1 MKDCAVYW
9 DLMSAGLDGALTPE
23 ERTRLDAHLAQCPEC
38 RELLA
43 QLEQMGTDLGGIEQP
58 GPGFA
63 GAVMAE
69 VARTEQEI
77 PFTNLP
83 QNREANKRAK
93 ERVGQWWKPIRT
105 WGAIAACFLLILGLG
120 RMIGVIGLHGNS
132 SGSAPAGEQMLMEGA
147 ETPMEA
153 ETAEDTAA
161 PAEAPAAMESA
172 PAADVAEA
180 EGSAPTEDTAAAAE
194 SAAGKTEGGMVLAF
208 SGDEEVSVFYETPE
222 AREDTALSAGD
233 RAALLA
239 LFNGLELVPEED
251 AAAGHADISVRV
263 DGVTLW
269 VEFASGAVVCAGTDG
284 QYYSGTLTE
293 EQLGQLQELL
303 GA

>member
-9 DLMSAGLDGALTPE
+9 DLMSAGLDGALAPE
-23 ERTRLDAHLAQCPEC
+23 ERARLDAHLVQCPEC

-43 QLEQMGTDLGGIEQP
+43 QLEQMGSELGEIEQP
-58 GPGFA
+58 SAGFA

-69 VARTEQEI
+69 AARTEQEI

-83 QNREANKRAK
+83 HDREANKRAK

-105 WGAIAACFLLILGLG
+105 WGAIAACCLLILGLG
-120 RMIGVIGLHGNS
+120 RMIGMSGFFGA
-132 SGSAPAGEQMLMEGA
+132 SGSAPAGEQIMMEGA

-153 ETAEDTAA
+153 EVAEDAA
-161 PAEAPAAMESA
+161 EPEASA
-172 PAADVAEA
+172 PAAGAE
-180 EGSAPTEDTAAAAE
+180 EPVSAPAEDEAAAE
-194 SAAGKTEGGMVLAF
+194 ESAAEKTDSGMVLAF
-208 SGDEEVSVFYETPE
+208 SGDEELSVFNETL
-222 AREDTALSAGD
+222 DTALSDKD

-239 LFNGLELVPEED
+239 LFNGLELVPGGD
-251 AAAGHADISVRV
+251 VAVDHADISVKA

-269 VEFASGAVVCAGTDG
+269 VELESGGVACTGTDG
-284 QYYSGTLTE
+284 QCYSGMLTE
-293 EQLGQLQELL
+293 EQLGRLQELL

>member
-9 DLMSAGLDGALTPE
+9 DLMSASLDGALAPE
-23 ERTRLDAHLAQCPEC
+23 EQTRLEAHLARCPEC

-43 QLEQMGTDLGGIEQP
+43 QLEQMESDLGGIEQP
-58 GPGFA
+58 SAGFA
-63 GAVMAE
+63 DAVMAE

-77 PFTNLP
+77 PFTDLP

-105 WGAIAACFLLILGLG
+105 WGAIAACCLLILGLG
-120 RMIGVIGLHGNS
+120 RMIGMSGLYGT
-132 SGSAPAGEQMLMEGA
+132 SGSAPAGEEMTAEGA
-147 ETPMEA
+147 EAPMEVEPQDVA
-153 ETAEDTAA
+153 E

-180 EGSAPTEDTAAAAE
+180 EGSAPAEDTAAATE
-194 SAAGKTEGGMVLAF
+194 SAAERTDGGMVLTFAP
-208 SGDEEVSVFYETPE
+208 DTEISVFNEVLGT
-222 AREDTALSAGD
+222 RLDTALSDGD

-239 LFNGLELVPEED
+239 LFDGLELVPGSPD
-251 AAAGHADISVRV
+251 CAGDIRIEGT
-263 DGVTLW
+263 DFTLW
-269 VEFASGAVVCAGTDG
+269 VHTESRSVTYQGDDG
-284 QYYSGTLTE
+284 QVCSGELTE
-293 EQLGQLQELL
+293 EQLGQLLELL

>member
-23 ERTRLDAHLAQCPEC
+23 ERTRLDAHLARCPEC
-38 RELLA
+38 REMLA

-83 QNREANKRAK
+83 QNREAGKRAK

-105 WGAIAACFLLILGLG
+105 WGAIAACCLLILGLG
-120 RMIGVIGLHGNS
+120 RMIGMSGLYGTS
-132 SGSAPAGEQMLMEGA
+132 SGSAPAGEEMTAEGA
-147 ETPMEA
+147 EAPMEA
-153 ETAEDTAA
+153 EPQDAAE

-180 EGSAPTEDTAAAAE
+180 EGSAPAEDTAAATE
-194 SAAGKTEGGMVLAF
+194 SAAERTDGGMVLAF

-239 LFNGLELVPEED
+239 LFDGLELVPGSPD
-251 AAAGHADISVRV
+251 CAGDIRIEGT
-263 DGVTLW
+263 DFTLW
-269 VEFASGAVVCAGTDG
+269 VHTESRSVIYQGDDG
-284 QYYSGTLTE
+284 QVCSGTLTE